1 MHDARELDRKRQKY
15 KEEQQAMI
23 KEVSDKTGE
32 LQANS
37 IKRMAE
43 EEKLRKE
50 QEAIEDKNRKL

>member
-1 MHDARELDRKRQKY
+1 
-15 KEEQQAMI
+15 MI